1 LKKGGHDFNGKSIL
15 GDWIINLSNYTLP
28 GGDKVKINGS
38 EITIAASTR
47 NGVIYKLLHDYDP
60 LMNIV
65 GGSCPT
71 VSISGFALGGGV
83 GLTSP
88 WYGFAAH
95 YLKVNYV
102 FYSIFLLKIEKEC

>member
-1 LKKGGHDFNGKSIL
+1 
-15 GDWIINLSNYTLP
+15 LSNYTLA
-28 GGDKVKINGS
+28 GGNRVLINGS

-60 LMNIV
+60 MMNVV

-71 VSISGFALGGGV
+71 VSISGYALGGGV
-83 GLTSP
+83 GLLSP

-95 YLKVNYV
+95 YLKVIYRNFLDFV
-102 FYSIFLLKIEKEC
+102 FRFFFLYKNRVLI